1 MNGLLEHLVLMDRGI
16 SEAAAGLRW
25 APLTVVLILV
35 SAWWIKGPLYVAVA
49 AIRDLKNRLV
59 PYTALAVT
67 ASFVSGDLAS
77 GAIKE
82 AVDRPRP
89 PVDPGAAV
97 VPATDVP
104 ASPSFP
110 SGHATTT
117 FAAATAIAILVPRLR
132 VPALA
137 LAALVGLS
145 RIYLGM
151 HYTVDV
157 LAGAALGA
165 TVGALIA
172 LIARTLVRRQRAA
185 AATA

>member
-1 MNGLLEHLVLMDRGI
+1 LLEHLVLMDRGI

-35 SAWWIKGPLYVAVA
+35 SAWWVKGPLYVAVA
-49 AIRDLKNRLV
+49 AIRDLKKRLV

-67 ASFVSGDLAS
+67 ASFGAADLAS

-89 PVDPGAAV
+89 PVDDPATVQAAV
-97 VPATDVP
+97 AVPS
-104 ASPSFP
+104 SPSFP

-137 LAALVGLS
+137 LAVLVGLS
-145 RIYLGM
+145 RIYLGV
-151 HYTVDV
+151 HYTIDV

-165 TVGALIA
+165 GVGAVIA
-172 LIARTLVRRQRAA
+172 LAARALIRRRHAV
-185 AATA
+185 ATA